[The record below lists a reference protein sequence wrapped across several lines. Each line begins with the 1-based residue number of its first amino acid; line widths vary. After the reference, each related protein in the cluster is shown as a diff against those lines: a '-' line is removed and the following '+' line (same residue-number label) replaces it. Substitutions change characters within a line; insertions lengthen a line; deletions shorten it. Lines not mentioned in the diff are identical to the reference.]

1 MKERPIPFSD
11 AMALAAFNGSKTQ
24 TRRIVKSKIY
34 GHDALRTD
42 GILVSKDAIC
52 TRNNAWLAANGAGK
66 WRIRTQEEFINDEC
80 PYGAV
85 GDRLWVRESYYQFGH
100 WEPVAGAK
108 TKGGKQKWKFV
119 ADFREIRFEN
129 PAGSALRLG
138 RHSKDSESMAW
149 HKRLARFM
157 PRSACRNVLEITC
170 IRIERLQDITED
182 DAKAEGI
189 KFKRPVDGEPCT
201 YYDYIWKT
209 EDSCEWFTDPKLS
222 FKSLWYTINGP
233 ASWDENPW
241 VWVIEFKRLD
251 ISK

>member
-1 MKERPIPFSD
+1 VSNPTASNMKERPIPFSD

-24 TRRIVKSKIY
+24 TRRIVKPQP
-34 GHDALRTD
+34 DARFRHLEIHRD
-42 GILVSKDAIC
+42 GCVEVGISIDSPNHYQI
-52 TRNNAWLAANGAGK
+52 
-66 WRIRTQEEFINDEC
+66 QC

-100 WEPVAGAK
+100 WEPVTNAK

-157 PRSACRNVLEITC
+157 PRSACRNVLKITG
-170 IRIERLQDITED
+170 IRIERLQDITHD
-182 DAKAEGI
+182 DSMREGI
-189 KFKRPVDGEPCT
+189 MPVCDVSGKEFGWLDYTEPDSLPF
-201 YYDYIWKT
+201 DYNK
-209 EDSCEWFTDPKLS
+209 PRAS
-222 FKSLWYTINGP
+222 FKSLWDTINGP
-233 ASWDENPW
+233 ASWHENPW
-241 VWVIEFKRLD
+241 VWVIEFKRVQTP
-251 ISK
+251 

>member
-24 TRRIVKSKIY
+24 TRRIVKPQP
-34 GHDALRTD
+34 DARFRHLEIHRD
-42 GILVSKDAIC
+42 GCVEVGISIDSPNHYQI
-52 TRNNAWLAANGAGK
+52 
-66 WRIRTQEEFINDEC
+66 QC

-100 WEPVAGAK
+100 WEPVTNAK

-157 PRSACRNVLEITC
+157 PRSACRNVLKITG
-170 IRIERLQDITED
+170 IRVERLRDITEN
-182 DAKAEGI
+182 DARAEGAQ
-189 KFKRPVDGEPCT
+189 FHDGRPTEHHGWR
-201 YYDYIWKT
+201 YDRNHGYVYPT
-209 EDSCEWFTDPKLS
+209 ARDSFVN
-222 FKSLWYTINGP
+222 LWDTINGP
-233 ASWDENPW
+233 ASWDENTW
-241 VWVIEFKRLD
+241 VWVIEFKRVEV
-251 ISK
+251 SK